1 MLLNFVEKI
10 FDTTPKKREKRKELE
25 ISLFFPKSYEQAVY

>member
-10 FDTTPKKREKRKELE
+10 FDTTPKKRKELE